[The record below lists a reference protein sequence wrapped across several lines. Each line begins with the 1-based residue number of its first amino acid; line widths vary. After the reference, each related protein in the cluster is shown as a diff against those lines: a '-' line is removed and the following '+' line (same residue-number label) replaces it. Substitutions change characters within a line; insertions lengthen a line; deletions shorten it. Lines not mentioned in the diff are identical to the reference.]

1 MDTVRAAVR
10 RVSKRLL
17 NKKIEAEKASK
28 EKQDAAVAAAKYVDP
43 KKLGH
48 GARGTNP
55 TRPLPPAPTG
65 PTQSERRQGS
75 SKPAQRRKLQKKP
88 PGPSKPTPQYR
99 TMRELGEYPSTAE
112 YRAAGVTPPSE
123 RAHRVATEPTNIPRD
138 ETERLSPLSGVE
150 KLTADKSHVEA
161 FEAEAFASISSGGQ
175 SLADE
180 PIRTITT
187 PADAATPTLPSAD
200 DTNKYVTALMSLP
213 LQPSDKYDVPKLRAL
228 IKHSI
233 INATE
238 KGNEP
243 GAVAL
248 LYFWSNAVDDEF
260 QLSLVANIAKCDAA
274 DHQLRLALQS
284 VLSNSIRDAQEWY
297 QKYLRATSNAADIPP
312 RSESSLPPANSVDA
326 EPSFK
331 ISDIYRD
338 TSGPRVEENFLNGK
352 SNTAP
357 LKRPKKPCPVNEN
370 AYKRKRKLDMDPDH
384 EENMRAVRARL
395 EAESYVDIAVRY
407 SNIRTPIGPPD
418 AIQHPYNKD
427 NIDTGI
433 EGDIAAIDEALYR
446 TRSLPP
452 AGLPPPSTLPP
463 IRSILDLPLV
473 KGPEPEAPS
482 VYSPYASLIGRKTGK
497 PVSRRQKGKAKASEI
512 PQRARSLSV
521 DTTVSSLSSL
531 SNSAYSV
538 RFNDWSGDHE
548 PRQMPNSIEPP
559 DNSDDCHQ
567 CGKGGDLLC
576 CDTCINSYHFEC
588 LDPPLDPKNPP
599 QGEWHCPKCSIRNS
613 FSTLIAHSKHYKK
626 TEFQLPQDIKEHFQ
640 GVDEGIVFDNDYARN
655 LKHQRYY
662 KAAPHLPRL
671 TKAPKQD
678 APIVYANPM
687 LLREY
692 DNKGDC
698 IRCSKCGFTSQ
709 GTRPIITCD
718 YCPCRFHLDCLDPP
732 RAHPPNPKIGWMC
745 PNHVTPDDMI
755 ATKEINGSNERT
767 RRVRRTK
774 NMASIDCDIMI
785 PDDPNQTLFDDDWRE
800 KRARFLGGDV
810 VLNFITAV
818 KDDHHERENEYAR
831 AVERKCLDLTKQ
843 LTNEYLNRAETAGI
857 TNNITQNGL
866 PAEFT
871 QNVSSAVNTMIAGA
885 PVSTHEFDAAAALLS
900 MANTQ
905 PPLAVGEGHI
915 AEAAGPTSPVDQK
928 TLSRIDEESTLGS
941 SHAAN
946 SPPPPKASSNAED
959 EESHHA
965 GSELLPRI
973 PVFNRNKRSRTED
986 QGSAGEPAQKRQYTK
1001 SK

>member
-1 MDTVRAAVR
+1 MDTVRATVR

-17 NKKIEAEKASK
+17 NKKTEANKAAK
-28 EKQDAAVAAAKYVDP
+28 EKQDAAAAQYVDP

-65 PTQSERRQGS
+65 STQSERRQGS
-75 SKPAQRRKLQKKP
+75 FKPAQRRKLQKKP
-88 PGPSKPTPQYR
+88 PGPSKPTTQYR
-99 TMRELGEYPSTAE
+99 TMRPIGEYPSSVE
-112 YRAAGVTPPSE
+112 YRAAGVAPPSE
-123 RAHRVATEPTNIPRD
+123 RAHRVATVPTNVPRD
-138 ETERLSPLSGVE
+138 EAERLSPVSGVE
-150 KLTADKSHVEA
+150 YLAADKSHAETVESEA
-161 FEAEAFASISSGGQ
+161 FGSISSGVQ
-175 SLADE
+175 TLADE
-180 PIRTITT
+180 AIHAITT
-187 PADAATPTLPSAD
+187 PADAPTPTLPSAD
-200 DTNKYVTALMSLP
+200 DTNKYVAMLMSLP
-213 LQPSDKYDVPKLRAL
+213 LRPSDKYDVAKLRVVMKYA
-228 IKHSI
+228 I
-233 INATE
+233 IHATE
-238 KGNEP
+238 NGSE
-243 GAVAL
+243 GSAVAL

-260 QLSLVANIAKCDAA
+260 QLSLVANITNGDGA
-274 DHQLRLALQS
+274 DEQLRLALQS
-284 VLSNSIRDAQEWY
+284 VLNNSMPDALKWY
-297 QKYLRATSNAADIPP
+297 QKYLRATANAADVPSC
-312 RSESSLPPANSVDA
+312 SESSLPPTNSVNA

-331 ISDIYRD
+331 VSDIYRD
-338 TSGPRVEENFLNGK
+338 TSGPRVEENFLSGK

-357 LKRPKKPCPVNEN
+357 LKRPKKPCRVNEN
-370 AYKRKRKLDMDPDH
+370 AYKRKRKWEMDTDH
-384 EENMRAVRARL
+384 DEKMRAVRARL
-395 EAESYVDIAVRY
+395 QTESYSEARVRY
-407 SNIRTPIGPPD
+407 SAIRTLIGPPD
-418 AIQHPYNKD
+418 AIQHPYNMD

-433 EGDIAAIDEALYR
+433 EGDIDELNR
-446 TRSLPP
+446 SRSLPAP
-452 AGLPPPSTLPP
+452 G
-463 IRSILDLPLV
+463 SILDLPVV

-482 VYSPYASLIGRKTGK
+482 VYSPSASLVGRKTGK
-497 PVSRRQKGKAKASEI
+497 PASRRQKEKVKGPEI

-538 RFNDWSGDHE
+538 RFNDWSGGHE

-559 DNSDDCHQ
+559 ENSDDCHQ

-613 FSTLIAHSKHYKK
+613 FSTLIAHSNHYKK

-640 GVDEGIVFDNDYARN
+640 GVDEGIVFDDDYARN

-678 APIVYANPM
+678 GPTIYANPM

-732 RAHPPNPKIGWMC
+732 RAHPPNPKVGWMC

-774 NMASIDCDIMI
+774 NMAYIDCDIML
-785 PDDPNQTLFDDDWRE
+785 PDDPNQSLFDDDWRE

-818 KDDHHERENEYAR
+818 KDDHHEREIEYAR
-831 AVERKCLDLTKQ
+831 IVERKCLDLTKQ

-866 PAEFT
+866 PADFT
-871 QNVSSAVNTMIAGA
+871 QNVSYAVSNMIAGA
-885 PVSTHEFDAAAALLS
+885 PVSTEEFDAAAALLS
-900 MANTQ
+900 MASSQ

-915 AEAAGPTSPVDQK
+915 AEAAGPASPIAQK

-941 SHAAN
+941 SHAAT
-946 SPPPPKASSNAED
+946 SPPPDTTHPPKASSDA
-959 EESHHA
+959 EESHHSD
-965 GSELLPRI
+965 SELLPRI
-973 PVFNRNKRSRTED
+973 PVFNRNKRSRTDD

>member
-1 MDTVRAAVR
+1 MILSLSISQICSLITSEMA
-10 RVSKRLL
+10 
-17 NKKIEAEKASK
+17 EAEKAAK
-28 EKQDAAVAAAKYVDP
+28 EKQDAAAAA
-43 KKLGH
+43 
-48 GARGTNP
+48 AATE
-55 TRPLPPAPTG
+55 PLPPAPTG
-65 PTQSERRQGS
+65 STHSER
-75 SKPAQRRKLQKKP
+75 KPAQRRKLQKKP

-99 TMRELGEYPSTAE
+99 TMRALGDYPSTAE
-112 YRAAGVTPPSE
+112 YRAAGVTPPFE
-123 RAHRVATEPTNIPRD
+123 RADPVATVPTNIPHD
-138 ETERLSPLSGVE
+138 ETEHLSPLGGFE
-150 KLTADKSHVEA
+150 NLTADKSHVEA
-161 FEAEAFASISSGGQ
+161 FESEAFASISSGSQ

-180 PIRTITT
+180 AIRTITT

-213 LQPSDKYDVPKLRAL
+213 LHPSDKYDVAKLRNL

-233 INATE
+233 IHATE
-238 KGNEP
+238 NGNEP
-243 GAVAL
+243 GATAL

-260 QLSLVANIAKCDAA
+260 QLSLIANIAKRDEA
-274 DHQLRLALQS
+274 DEQMRLALQS
-284 VLSNSIRDAQEWY
+284 IINNSIKDAQKWY
-297 QKYLRATSNAADIPP
+297 QKYVRATSNACNIPP

-338 TSGPRVEENFLNGK
+338 TSGPRVEENFLSGK

-384 EENMRAVRARL
+384 EENMRSVRARL
-395 EAESYVDIAVRY
+395 EKESYVDIAVRY

-418 AIQHPYNKD
+418 GIQHPYNKD

-433 EGDIAAIDEALYR
+433 EGDIAAINEAIHR
-446 TRSLPP
+446 TRH
-452 AGLPPPSTLPP
+452 LPPPGPILPP
-463 IRSILDLPLV
+463 SDPLPPSDLPPPGSILDLPLV

-482 VYSPYASLIGRKTGK
+482 VYSPSASLIGRKIGK
-497 PVSRRQKGKAKASEI
+497 PVSRRQKDKAKAPEI

-538 RFNDWSGDHE
+538 RFNDWTGGHE
-548 PRQMPNSIEPP
+548 ARQMPNSIAPP

-576 CDTCINSYHFEC
+576 CDTCVNSYHFEC

-613 FSTLIAHSKHYKK
+613 LSTLIAHSKHQKK
-626 TEFQLPQDIKEHFQ
+626 TEFQLPRDIKEHFE
-640 GVDEGIVFDNDYARN
+640 GVDEGVVFDEDYARN

-678 APIVYANPM
+678 AAIVYANPM

-692 DNKGDC
+692 DNKGDS

-774 NMASIDCDIMI
+774 NMAYIDCDIML

-810 VLNFITAV
+810 VLNFISAV
-818 KDDHHERENEYAR
+818 KNDHHERENEYAR
-831 AVERKCLDLTKQ
+831 DVERKCLNLTKQ
-843 LTNEYLNRAETAGI
+843 LTNEYLNRAETTGM

-871 QNVSSAVNTMIAGA
+871 QNVSSAVNSMITGA

-900 MANTQ
+900 MATSQ

-915 AEAAGPTSPVDQK
+915 AEAAGPTSPVAQK
-928 TLSRIDEESTLGS
+928 TLSRIDEESILDS
-941 SHAAN
+941 SHAAT
-946 SPPPPKASSNAED
+946 SRAPTPAT
-959 EESHHA
+959 SH
-965 GSELLPRI
+965 P
-973 PVFNRNKRSRTED
+973 
-986 QGSAGEPAQKRQYTK
+986 
-1001 SK
+1001 

>member
-1 MDTVRAAVR
+1 MLHPSA
-10 RVSKRLL
+10 
-17 NKKIEAEKASK
+17 EAEKASK
-28 EKQDAAVAAAKYVDP
+28 EKQDAAAAAAEYVDP

-65 PTQSERRQGS
+65 STQSERRQGS
-75 SKPAQRRKLQKKP
+75 SKPAPRRKLQKKP

-99 TMRELGEYPSTAE
+99 TMREIGEYPSTAE

-123 RAHRVATEPTNIPRD
+123 RAHRVATVPTNIPRD
-138 ETERLSPLSGVE
+138 ETERLSPLRGVE

-161 FEAEAFASISSGGQ
+161 FESEAFASISSGSQ

-180 PIRTITT
+180 AIRTITT

-200 DTNKYVTALMSLP
+200 DTNEYVTALMSLP
-213 LQPSDKYDVPKLRAL
+213 LHPSDKYDVAKLRDVM
-228 IKHSI
+228 KHAI
-233 INATE
+233 LHATE
-238 KGNEP
+238 NGNEP
-243 GAVAL
+243 GAVAI

-284 VLSNSIRDAQEWY
+284 IINNSIKDAQ
-297 QKYLRATSNAADIPP
+297 KC
-312 RSESSLPPANSVDA
+312 ESSLPPANSVDA

-338 TSGPRVEENFLNGK
+338 TSGPRVEENFLSGK

-370 AYKRKRKLDMDPDH
+370 AYKRKRKWDMDPDH
-384 EENMRAVRARL
+384 DENMRAVRARL
-395 EAESYVDIAVRY
+395 EAESYVEVPVLY

-433 EGDIAAIDEALYR
+433 EGDIAAINEAIH
-446 TRSLPP
+446 
-452 AGLPPPSTLPP
+452 LPPPLP
-463 IRSILDLPLV
+463 RSILDLPLV

-482 VYSPYASLIGRKTGK
+482 VYSPSASLIGRKTGK
-497 PVSRRQKGKAKASEI
+497 PVSRRQKDKAKAPEI

-588 LDPPLDPKNPP
+588 LNPPLDPKNPP

-626 TEFQLPQDIKEHFQ
+626 TEFQIPREIKEHFD
-640 GVDEGIVFDNDYARN
+640 GVDEGVVFDEDYARN

-678 APIVYANPM
+678 AATVYANPM
-687 LLREY
+687 HLREY

-774 NMASIDCDIMI
+774 NMAYIDCDIMV
-785 PDDPNQTLFDDDWRE
+785 PDDPNQTLFDEDWRE

-818 KDDHHERENEYAR
+818 KEDHHERENEYAR
-831 AVERKCLDLTKQ
+831 DVERKCLNLTKQ

-871 QNVSSAVNTMIAGA
+871 QNVSSAVNSMISGA

-900 MANTQ
+900 MATSQ
-905 PPLAVGEGHI
+905 PPLAVGEGHV
-915 AEAAGPTSPVDQK
+915 AEAAGPTSPVAQK

-941 SHAAN
+941 SHAAT
-946 SPPPPKASSNAED
+946 SPPAPKASSDADD
-959 EESHHA
+959 EESRHA
-965 GSELLPRI
+965 GSNLLPRI
-973 PVFNRNKRSRTED
+973 PVFNRNKRSRTDD